1 LSPRRVAADS
11 IPGVRRI
18 RHRQQHADGAAELA
32 LILGDRRG
40 GVVRPPLS
48 AGLGAQGA
56 VKVVGTTAV
65 GARERVVVVEVD
77 DTWLLLGVGGGNVRL
92 LHTCRSPGRRTCR
105 RSTRDENDPAVD
117 RSGLSA
123 RPWARK
129 PALPLLSVTPGAGGQ
144 VIGVPAQAC
153 PGCCCSV
160 PAGLRWRSRPSPASR
175 GAVPAA
181 AGAGQPHG
189 AAESGADGAGGAA
202 DDFRDVARVED
213 HQRRAFQPYLSG
225 ALTFNAAAEQAA
237 APLKSFMLRQTRAE
251 DLSLFTGDDKTVDP
265 AAVNPTEVD
274 SVPLAALAPAF
285 LTSELKT
292 AFQIGFMVV
301 LPFLVIDLVVA
312 AVLTALGMIM
322 LPPQLVSLPL
332 KLLLFVTVDGWHLLV
347 GSLLGS
353 F

>member
-1 LSPRRVAADS
+1 M
-11 IPGVRRI
+11 
-18 RHRQQHADGAAELA
+18 
-32 LILGDRRG
+32 
-40 GVVRPPLS
+40 
-48 AGLGAQGA
+48 
-56 VKVVGTTAV
+56 
-65 GARERVVVVEVD
+65 
-77 DTWLLLGVGGGNVRL
+77 LLTIFVM
-92 LHTCRSPGRRTCR
+92 S
-105 RSTRDENDPAVD
+105 
-117 RSGLSA
+117 
-123 RPWARK
+123 
-129 PALPLLSVTPGAGGQ
+129 PALKT
-144 VIGVPAQAC
+144 IN
-153 PGCCCSV
+153 
-160 PAGLRWRSRPSPASR
+160 
-175 GAVPAA
+175 
-181 AGAGQPHG
+181 
-189 AAESGADGAGGAA
+189 AEAY
-202 DDFRDVARVED
+202 
-213 HQRRAFQPYLSG
+213 QPYLSG